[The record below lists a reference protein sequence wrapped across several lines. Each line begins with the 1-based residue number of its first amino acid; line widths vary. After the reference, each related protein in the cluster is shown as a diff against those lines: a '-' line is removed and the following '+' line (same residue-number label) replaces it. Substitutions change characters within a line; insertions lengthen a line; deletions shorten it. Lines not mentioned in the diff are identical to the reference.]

1 EGWRAADSE
10 LIPFSPLADQ
20 APADS
25 VDAVYLPGGYPEL
38 YAGNLASACNFLAGL
53 RSAAARGAV
62 IYGECGGY
70 MVLGEALTDAEGQ
83 VHAMAGLLP
92 LETSFADRKLHLGYR
107 NVKLS
112 IDTPLGAAQTAF
124 GAHEFHYAG
133 IIREDSA
140 STLFTATD
148 AAGGRLGA
156 MGLQRGNVMG
166 SFIHLIDSR

>member
-1 EGWRAADSE
+1 
-10 LIPFSPLADQ
+10 
-20 APADS
+20 
-25 VDAVYLPGGYPEL
+25 
-38 YAGNLASACNFLAGL
+38 
-53 RSAAARGAV
+53 
-62 IYGECGGY
+62 

-133 IIREDSA
+133 IIREDSPQA
-140 STLFTATD
+140 LCLQLPMPQAEDLVRWGFNAAT
-148 AAGGRLGA
+148 
-156 MGLQRGNVMG
+156 
-166 SFIHLIDSR
+166 